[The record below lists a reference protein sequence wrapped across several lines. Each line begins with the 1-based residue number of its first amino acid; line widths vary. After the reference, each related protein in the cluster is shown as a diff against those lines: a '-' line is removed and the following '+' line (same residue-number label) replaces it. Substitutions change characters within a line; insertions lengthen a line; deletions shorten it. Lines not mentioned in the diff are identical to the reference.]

1 MESYQASFPIIMVGN
16 QKSIVGK
23 NEKKK
28 NTKMWSV
35 NNMLLKN
42 QWLIKD
48 IKGDYGMSPRDK

>member
-16 QKSIVGK
+16 QKSIIGK
-23 NEKKK
+23 NEKK

>member
-1 MESYQASFPIIMVGN
+1 
-16 QKSIVGK
+16 
-23 NEKKK
+23 
-28 NTKMWSV
+28 MWSV